1 MRLIPPEDRIK
12 SVTSKQVK
20 KVLCSNLP
28 FLHIAFSLVILA
40 GLLILCVHRAQ
51 SIQIETIDSIG
62 TRPLWVSMVR
72 LEGHLDPTSPAQ
84 NAFSPDG
91 SALAVTGTGTVVLFD
106 LKKQEIKRVL
116 KPQVED
122 VIDLNVLS
130 ANFLNDFSIFIRA
143 RGKMRGNDDKEG
155 NLETPELIFR
165 WSIMQDSLE
174 GSVKAMAEG
183 KQFGSSI
190 YFPRMS
196 YLVRYSGRGFDLWS
210 VKENRAGKL
219 RVETLTRRPDVFT
232 ISPDGRLL
240 LAARFAGSSQSD
252 IVVIRLKDQKMI
264 TALKGHK
271 AVPLC
276 ISYSSDGSRIATAGQ
291 DQTIRIW
298 QTSDW
303 STQKVLKGHT
313 DTINWV
319 EFSPDGS
326 QIVSGGDDKSIRIWS
341 SDKGELLQT
350 ISDNKGQVRTVAF
363 SPDGKYLVSS
373 SEHDVRVYS
382 KVMVDR

>member
-1 MRLIPPEDRIK
+1 MRPIPLEDRTK
-12 SVTSKQVK
+12 NVTSKQVE
-20 KVLCSNLP
+20 KVSCSNLP
-28 FLHIAFSLVILA
+28 FLRIAFSLVILT
-40 GLLILCVHRAQ
+40 GLLTLWANRAQ

-72 LEGHLDPTSPAQ
+72 LEGHLDPTSSVQ

-91 SALAVTGTGTVVLFD
+91 SALVVTGIGSVVLFD

-122 VIDLNVLS
+122 VTDLNVLS
-130 ANFLNDFSIFIRA
+130 ANFLDDFSIFIRA
-143 RGKMRGNDDKEG
+143 RGKMRGDDEEST
-155 NLETPELIFR
+155 LETPELIFR

-174 GSVKAMAEG
+174 GTVKAMAQG

-210 VKENRAGKL
+210 VKENRVGKL
-219 RVETLTRRPDVFT
+219 KVEALTRRPDVFT

-240 LAARFAGSSQSD
+240 LATRFAGSSQSD
-252 IVVIRLKDQKMI
+252 IVVIRLKDQQMI

-291 DQTIRIW
+291 DQTVRIW
-298 QTSDW
+298 KTSDW
-303 STQKVLKGHT
+303 STQQVLEGHT
-313 DTINWV
+313 GTINWV

-341 SDKGELLQT
+341 SNKGDLLQT
-350 ISDNKGQVRTVAF
+350 ISDNKGPVRIVAF

-373 SEHDVRVYS
+373 SEHDVHVYRQ
-382 KVMVDR
+382 VIVDR